1 MKMAAERWSRMYQI
15 LITIEIMDNEYNP
28 TTIRD
33 ITAFLKK
40 SESDIDINVVNS
52 SIRHYR
58 KNGLVKRK
66 HDHYKR
72 PYHYELSN
80 KGISQLEWL
89 EEFADE
95 LLLDLEI

>member
-1 MKMAAERWSRMYQI
+1 MYQI
-15 LITIEIMDNEYNP
+15 FTAIEIMNNKHNP

-33 ITAFLKK
+33 ITVYLKK
-40 SESDIDINVVNS
+40 REPVININIVNS

-66 HDHYKR
+66 HDPYKR

-89 EEFADE
+89 EEFVDE
-95 LLLDLEI
+95 LLLDFNFQR